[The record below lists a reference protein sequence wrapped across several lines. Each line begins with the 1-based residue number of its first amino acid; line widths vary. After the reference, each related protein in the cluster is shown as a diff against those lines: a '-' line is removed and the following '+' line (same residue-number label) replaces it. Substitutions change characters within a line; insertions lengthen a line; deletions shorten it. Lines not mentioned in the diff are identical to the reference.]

1 MITLLTGD
9 NSFENERALS
19 KLVAEFDGAPERVD
33 GDSLELKHLPDL
45 LMGTTL
51 FANKRLV
58 IIKNLSGNKTLWTG
72 FSDWA
77 YRLSPDVHLVLVEP
91 KPDKRTKTY
100 KDLQKIADIKE
111 SKLWGE
117 RDFLQAGQW
126 VISEAE
132 QRGFTLDK
140 ASAHLLVER
149 VGADQWQLSQALEK
163 LAVSGPV
170 SPRVIETLI
179 EANPVENVFLLF
191 EAALAGDGNRI
202 KKMLQILETTEDP
215 YRLLGLLG
223 GQAVQL
229 AVVAVA
235 DKPSAE
241 IASEIGVHP
250 YALSKLAPAA
260 RRLGRSGAKKIVAA
274 FAEADEGAKT
284 SAADPW
290 LLIER
295 ALIKVA
301 CL

>member
-9 NSFENERALS
+9 NSFENDRVLG

-33 GDSLELKHLPDL
+33 GDSLELKQVPDL
-45 LMGTTL
+45 LMGATL

-58 IIKNLSGNKTLWTG
+58 IIKNLSGNKTLWAG

-77 YRLSPDVHLVLVEP
+77 RRLSSDVHLVLVEP

-117 RDFLQAGQW
+117 RDFLKAEQW

-140 ASAHLLVER
+140 ASARLLVER

-170 SPRVIETLI
+170 SPQVIETFI

-191 EAALAGDGNRI
+191 EAALAGDGKRI

-274 FAEADEGAKT
+274 FAEADEGVKT

-295 ALIKVA
+295 ALVKVA